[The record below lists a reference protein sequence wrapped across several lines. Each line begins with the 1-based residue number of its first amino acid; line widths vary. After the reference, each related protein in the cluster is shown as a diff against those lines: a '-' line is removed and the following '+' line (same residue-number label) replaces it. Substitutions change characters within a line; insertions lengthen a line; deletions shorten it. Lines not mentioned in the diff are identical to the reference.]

1 MKYKF
6 FIVFVFWW
14 SMFFPTL
21 SFNNFTTDIYD
32 KNVKYSDLYS
42 KDLQIEILE
51 NAEYDFWLKS
61 CLFSG
66 K

>member
-1 MKYKF
+1 MKSKF
-6 FIVFVFWW
+6 FILFVFWW

-21 SFNNFTTDIYD
+21 SFNNFTTDICD

-42 KDLQIEILE
+42 KGLQIEILE
-51 NAEYDFWLKS
+51 NTEYDFWLKS